1 MQLDNLIKRHF
12 TKILDKNKGMTVYDI
27 FNWKTVTVNL
37 TDYKTGKVLFH
48 KDNLEFPDFYSQNAC
63 DIIASKYFR
72 MAGINNGYGYERS
85 LKEVVHRMVSF
96 WTEYAYKEGLLNKDN
111 KQIFYDEVAYALISQ
126 MWAPNSPQWFNTGLK
141 LVYGISRESD
151 GHFYYDEKKGKV
163 VRSKD
168 SYTRTQGS
176 ACFILSIEDKLLGPH
191 SITDQLVT
199 ETRLFKHGSGTGSN
213 FSNLRAVGEKL
224 SGGGTSS
231 GLMSFL
237 KVFDS
242 NAGAIKSGGVTRR
255 AAKLISLDC
264 DHPEIFEYINWKAK
278 EEDKVRAL
286 GKMGYDTDFNGE
298 AYATVSGQNA
308 NNSIRI
314 TDELMKKMLGIDPDP
329 KWELK
334 GRIDPR
340 VNRIVDARDIWK
352 AFNEA
357 SWKCADPAPQFHDTI
372 NVWHTCPA
380 GENGEFGAK
389 ENTIQG
395 SNPCSEYHFL
405 NDTACNLASINVMR
419 FYDPETGRFDLESY
433 LHVIALCQIVLE
445 TTIYQ
450 GQFPT
455 ADIARRSYMFR
466 TTGLGIANT
475 GALNMAMAHP
485 YDSNKARAVTAAL
498 VGIITGYSYFVSA
511 LMAEKVGPFP
521 KYETNRPYMLRVI
534 RNHCRVAGALDDDY
548 EGLGYNP
555 IKVDHGILVREG
567 LARLSETLKDAWKKA
582 LEYGVRYGYRNAQ
595 VSAIA
600 PTGTISLAMDCATTS
615 VEPFFA
621 HVIYKK
627 LAGGGYMELVNP
639 MIPVAL
645 KKLGYTQQQIDD
657 IVEYVMRKE
666 KVKQNGYVFEKIKD
680 GKIEGAPHLK
690 KEHLAIFDTANN
702 CGTGKRH
709 ISPMGHVRMV
719 AAVTPLVSG
728 AISKTVNLPN
738 SATVED
744 FEKVHKA
751 AWLLG
756 VKCIALYRDG
766 SKASQPLNSTD
777 NNRNGLESKTYDQ
790 LLAYARELEEKIR
803 MLQQSQG
810 EALEETAAAAEE
822 EEIPEGYHKVVCSNC
837 GSSAVVPNGT
847 CTICVRCGSSSGC
860 S

>member
-1 MQLDNLIKRHF
+1 M
-12 TKILDKNKGMTVYDI
+12 
-27 FNWKTVTVNL
+27 
-37 TDYKTGKVLFH
+37 
-48 KDNLEFPDFYSQNAC
+48 
-63 DIIASKYFR
+63 
-72 MAGINNGYGYERS
+72 
-85 LKEVVHRMVSF
+85 
-96 WTEYAYKEGLLNKDN
+96 
-111 KQIFYDEVAYALISQ
+111 
-126 MWAPNSPQWFNTGLK
+126 
-141 LVYGISRESD
+141 
-151 GHFYYDEKKGKV
+151 
-163 VRSKD
+163 
-168 SYTRTQGS
+168 
-176 ACFILSIEDKLLGPH
+176 
-191 SITDQLVT
+191 
-199 ETRLFKHGSGTGSN
+199 
-213 FSNLRAVGEKL
+213 
-224 SGGGTSS
+224 
-231 GLMSFL
+231 
-237 KVFDS
+237 FDS

-466 TTGLGIANT
+466 TTGLGIAT
-475 GALNMAMAHP
+475 QEHSTWLWLSIRLNE
-485 YDSNKARAVTAAL
+485 ARAVTAAL
-498 VGIITGYSYFVSA
+498 VEYHHRLFLFCVRIDGGKSGS
-511 LMAEKVGPFP
+511 FP
-521 KYETNRPYMLRVI
+521 KYETNRVTCLCNTQPLQGG
-534 RNHCRVAGALDDDY
+534 GALDDDY

-822 EEIPEGYHKVVCSNC
+822 ENPEGYHRLSVRIAEAALLYQTAHVRS
-837 GSSAVVPNGT
+837 
-847 CTICVRCGSSSGC
+847 CTVWSSSGC